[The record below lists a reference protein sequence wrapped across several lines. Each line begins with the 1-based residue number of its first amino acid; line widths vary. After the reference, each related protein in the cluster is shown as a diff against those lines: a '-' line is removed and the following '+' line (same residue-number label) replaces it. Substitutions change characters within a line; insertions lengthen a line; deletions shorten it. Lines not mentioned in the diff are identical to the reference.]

1 MIDPILE
8 SLAASRRPLVVC
20 DVDEVVLEF
29 LDPFDRYLNSI
40 GHRLHPDSFRLHGN
54 IRSIAEDLIAED
66 EAVERM
72 QEEFFASQDRW
83 QTPALGVDVALRS
96 LSGDADIVFLT
107 AMPPRHHD
115 VRRTLLD
122 LHGLD
127 FPMIATEEPKG
138 PVVASLIGGRDI
150 RSVFVDDIVRNH
162 GSVRTHA
169 PGCLLLHMMANKVFR
184 AMAPKPDA
192 DIVIAEDWM
201 DAERLIRDHLGL
213 ARN

>member
-1 MIDPILE
+1 MTAEIIKTLT
-8 SLAASRRPLVVC
+8 ASTRPLVVC

-40 GHRLHPDSFRLHGN
+40 GHKLHPDSFRLHGN
-54 IRSIAEDLIAED
+54 IRSIMEDLVAAHD
-66 EAVERM
+66 QVNRM
-72 QEEFFASQDRW
+72 EEEFFATQDKW
-83 QTPALGVDVALRS
+83 QVPAKGVDAALRS
-96 LSGDADIVFLT
+96 LSRDADIVFLT

-138 PVVASLIGGRDI
+138 PVVAALIGDRNVPA
-150 RSVFVDDIVRNH
+150 VFVDDIVRNL

-169 PGCLLLHMMANKVFR
+169 PGCLLMHLMANQVFR
-184 AMAPKPDA
+184 AMGPKPEKDV
-192 DIVIAEDWM
+192 VIAEDWV
-201 DAERLIRDHLGL
+201 DAQRLIREHLGL
-213 ARN
+213 E

>member
-1 MIDPILE
+1 MSAELIEAL
-8 SLAASRRPLVVC
+8 SASKRPLVVC

-29 LDPFDRYLNSI
+29 LDPFDRYLNSV

-54 IRSIAEDLIAED
+54 IRSIAEGIAAAEEEVD
-66 EAVERM
+66 RM
-72 QEEFFASQDRW
+72 QEAFFASQDRW
-83 QTPALGVDVALRS
+83 QVPATGVDRALAS
-96 LSGDADIVFLT
+96 LSAEADIVFLT

-138 PVVASLIGGRDI
+138 PVVASLIGERRI
-150 RSVFVDDIVRNH
+150 PAVFVDDIIRNL

-169 PGCLLLHMMANKVFR
+169 PGCLLMHMMANRTFR
-184 AMAPKPDA
+184 AMAPKPDD
-192 DIVIAEDWM
+192 DIVIAEDWTH
-201 DAERLIRDHLGL
+201 AEMLIRQHLGL
-213 ARN
+213 ARG